1 VRAVRLVYDFL
12 GSASDKFAPRGQV
25 TASGIS
31 GSFSNASSLFRQ
43 VGVAKTYSVTGGTY
57 GWFGATGQV
66 TVTRL
71 NDKNEYS
78 HMFELMY
85 YKYKRN

>member
-1 VRAVRLVYDFL
+1 MRAVRLAYDFI
-12 GSASDKFAPRGQV
+12 GSDSDKFAPRGQV
-25 TASGIS
+25 AASGFS
-31 GSFSNASSLFRQ
+31 GPFLNASSLFRQ
-43 VGVAKTYSVTGGTY
+43 VGAGKTYPVTGGTY

-71 NDKNEYS
+71 NDQNEYS